1 MRQDEGVAQRKAPS
15 YVDVA
20 HAIDA
25 VGAWL
30 DDETATVSRPDIAA
44 AVRASARYV
53 AAEHP
58 GGSVELRV
66 PPYVAVQCIEGLNHR
81 RGTPP
86 NVVEMSPRTW
96 LRLAAGKQAWPDA
109 VQAGEVNVSGTRADL
124 GAVLPVIDES
134 T

>member
-1 MRQDEGVAQRKAPS
+1 MRQDGGVAQRKAPS

>member
-1 MRQDEGVAQRKAPS
+1 MRQDGSVAQRKAPS
-15 YVDVA
+15 YVEVA
-20 HAIDA
+20 DAID
-25 VGAWL
+25 VVDPWL
-30 DDETATVSRPDIAA
+30 DDETVTVARPDVAA

-86 NVVEMSPRTW
+86 NVVEMAPRTW
-96 LRLAAGKQAWPDA
+96 LRLAAGKISWQDA
-109 VQAGEVNVSGTRADL
+109 VDSGAVKVSGTRADL
-124 GAVLPVIDES
+124 GAVLPLIGEA

>member
-1 MRQDEGVAQRKAPS
+1 MRQDGGVAQRKAPS

-96 LRLAAGKQAWPDA
+96 LRLAAGKQGWQDA